1 MGASAVIFDGLVE
14 ATRLEAQA
22 CNEALA
28 LAQDLNLSR
37 MVIASDCLEVVSKI
51 DTGAATH
58 YAPILHEI
66 SARRREFNYVKS
78 KFEHRENNF
87 EAHALAKAASSL
99 PVGRH
104 IWLGTLLY
112 IICILFIITP

>member
-1 MGASAVIFDGLVE
+1 M
-14 ATRLEAQA
+14 
-22 CNEALA
+22 A

-37 MVIASDCLEVVSKI
+37 MVITSGCLEVVSKI

-66 SARRREFNYVKS
+66 SPRRREFNYVNF

-87 EAHALAKAASSL
+87 EAHALAKAGSSL

-104 IWLGTLLY
+104 IWLETLPD
-112 IICILFIITP
+112 IICIPLIITF